1 MIPPGLLEPKQLEI
15 EIDQSEETTEE
26 AVRQLDVQI
35 GDDVSSDE
43 SSSTEEDNGGSSS
56 EENVVVGRNV
66 APISFDIPTNF
77 TGKENSLHAWLAKL
91 FRDNKDIILF

>member
-43 SSSTEEDNGGSSS
+43 SNSTEEDDGGSSS

-77 TGKENSLHAWLAKL
+77 TGKENSLHACLAKL